1 MSQWKLETIKRSH
14 RRTGSGNVAEL
25 EEALHTE
32 RAESHEQLLVQS
44 TLTTGE
50 RAPVQ
55 CLVSAG
61 DVQRVER
68 GPGIMDGRK
77 QKAVP
82 RRLQGPRDSCEGKNE
97 GSYSSCYSRR

>member
-1 MSQWKLETIKRSH
+1 MSQWNLETIKRSH

-25 EEALHTE
+25 GAALHTE
-32 RAESHEQLLVQS
+32 RAESHEQLLVRS

-50 RAPVQ
+50 RAPFQ

-68 GPGIMDGRK
+68 GPRFMEGR
-77 QKAVP
+77 
-82 RRLQGPRDSCEGKNE
+82 R
-97 GSYSSCYSRR
+97 